1 MIGRRTDSG
10 ERYGASFL
18 ELFFDLVFVFAI
30 TQVSHLLLDHLTWTG
45 LGQSM
50 IALLVVWW
58 AWNGT
63 TWLTNSLDVEAVPVK
78 LLMLALMLAGLL
90 MAVAIPE
97 AFADLGLLFVGSY
110 VAIQMGRTAF
120 LTFVGSKRGSADRS
134 RDSRILIWFCFSAP
148 FWIAGALVEGE
159 ARAALWLL
167 ALGLDYVAPLTLYRV
182 PGLAKVAP
190 EAWTLGTSHFAER
203 FGLFVI
209 IALGES
215 IILAGATA
223 ADLELDWPMLMSLV
237 IAFIGTAALWW
248 LYFSTIAA
256 RVERSLAE
264 SEDPV
269 LLARDAFTY
278 GHVLIIAGI
287 ILVAVGDELV
297 IAHPTEALATAELL
311 TVVAGP
317 VFYLA
322 AQIALRWRMTGGLS
336 RRRPVA
342 IAVCAAV
349 GVIGWLGAPAMLVG
363 GLLVAVLVALAVTDE
378 LSGRSRKRES
388 TEATA

>member
-97 AFADLGLLFVGSY
+97 AFADLGLLFAGSY
-110 VAIQMGRTAF
+110 VAIQIGRTAF

>member
-97 AFADLGLLFVGSY
+97 AFGDLGLLFVGSY

-388 TEATA
+388 AEVAA

>member
-97 AFADLGLLFVGSY
+97 AFADLGLLFAGSY
-110 VAIQMGRTAF
+110 VAIQIGRTAF

-342 IAVCAAV
+342 IAVCAVV
-349 GVIGWLGAPAMLVG
+349 GVIGWLGAVAMLVG
-363 GLLVAVLVALAVTDE
+363 GLLVAVLVTLAVTDE

-388 TEATA
+388 AEATA

>member
-1 MIGRRTDSG
+1 
-10 ERYGASFL
+10 
-18 ELFFDLVFVFAI
+18 
-30 TQVSHLLLDHLTWTG
+30 
-45 LGQSM
+45 
-50 IALLVVWW
+50 
-58 AWNGT
+58 
-63 TWLTNSLDVEAVPVK
+63 
-78 LLMLALMLAGLL
+78 LL

-97 AFADLGLLFVGSY
+97 AFGDLGLLFAGSY

-269 LLARDAFTY
+269 LLARD
-278 GHVLIIAGI
+278 
-287 ILVAVGDELV
+287 
-297 IAHPTEALATAELL
+297 
-311 TVVAGP
+311 
-317 VFYLA
+317 
-322 AQIALRWRMTGGLS
+322 
-336 RRRPVA
+336 
-342 IAVCAAV
+342 
-349 GVIGWLGAPAMLVG
+349 
-363 GLLVAVLVALAVTDE
+363 LLVAVLVALAVTDE

-388 TEATA
+388 AEATA

>member
-97 AFADLGLLFVGSY
+97 AFGDLGLLFAGSY
-110 VAIQMGRTAF
+110 VAIQIGRTAF

>member
-97 AFADLGLLFVGSY
+97 AFADLGLLFAGSY
-110 VAIQMGRTAF
+110 VAIQIGRTAF

-388 TEATA
+388 AEATA